1 MIRLCNCASD
11 KGPCAR
17 NIAIFS
23 SLSDEELF
31 KIVHMTEHKEF
42 DENDTLCR
50 EGEISDKLFLI
61 REGEVKICKITK
73 EGKEQIVYLLSKG
86 DFFGENNLFVNSN
99 ISNFSAYAITSGKMC
114 VLNKKSLDKI
124 LLENPEISIKIIEE
138 MANRINLA
146 ENLAQNLATKDVEVR
161 IASVLV
167 EFMNRY
173 GIEKEE
179 GIYVKLPLNR
189 EQMANYCG
197 VTRETVSRKLSK
209 FDKTGIINLHG
220 NKAIIIKDIE
230 ALLDLAK

>member
-23 SLSDEELF
+23 ALSDEELF

-50 EGEISDKLFLI
+50 EGEISDNLFLI

-73 EGKEQIVYLLSKG
+73 EGKEQIVYILSKG

-138 MANRINLA
+138 INLKVNKQINSSTGVA
-146 ENLAQNLATKDVEVR
+146 PIMLFNK
-161 IASVLV
+161 
-167 EFMNRY
+167 
-173 GIEKEE
+173 EKEYLKPLPNE
-179 GIYVKLPLNR
+179 EILKHYLKDTIRVK
-189 EQMANYCG
+189 
-197 VTRETVSRKLSK
+197 VSNSS
-209 FDKTGIINLHG
+209 FF
-220 NKAIIIKDIE
+220 
-230 ALLDLAK
+230 

>member
-1 MIRLCNCASD
+1 
-11 KGPCAR
+11 
-17 NIAIFS
+17 
-23 SLSDEELF
+23 
-31 KIVHMTEHKEF
+31 
-42 DENDTLCR
+42 
-50 EGEISDKLFLI
+50 
-61 REGEVKICKITK
+61 
-73 EGKEQIVYLLSKG
+73 
-86 DFFGENNLFVNSN
+86 
-99 ISNFSAYAITSGKMC
+99 
-114 VLNKKSLDKI
+114 
-124 LLENPEISIKIIEE
+124 

-179 GIYVKLPLNR
+179 GIHVKLPLNR

-230 ALLDLAK
+230 ALLDLAE

>member
-73 EGKEQIVYLLSKG
+73 EGKEQIVYILSKG

-99 ISNFSAYAITSGKMC
+99 IFP
-114 VLNKKSLDKI
+114 L
-124 LLENPEISIKIIEE
+124 
-138 MANRINLA
+138 
-146 ENLAQNLATKDVEVR
+146 
-161 IASVLV
+161 
-167 EFMNRY
+167 Y
-173 GIEKEE
+173 G
-179 GIYVKLPLNR
+179 
-189 EQMANYCG
+189 
-197 VTRETVSRKLSK
+197 TT
-209 FDKTGIINLHG
+209 T
-220 NKAIIIKDIE
+220 
-230 ALLDLAK
+230 